1 MSSPRE
7 FAKSVHA
14 ERSKRR
20 LKVWIG
26 IGVGVLLVA
35 LAAFLVW
42 LFLLSTTFSAEE
54 TVVEGEQLLTSDVIK
69 EAAAVPKNVP
79 LARLDTGAMRERVEN
94 LPEVRSADV
103 SVDYPNAVR
112 IQVRERVAIYQLAKD
127 EAFAWVD
134 AEGVEFR
141 TGQARSKSLPEVKLT
156 RDSARIR
163 RDVATVA
170 THIPEAAKTRV
181 RLIRAKSVDRIEVS
195 LDDRRLIVW
204 GSADESEL
212 KSEVLEALLSV
223 DAKVYD
229 VSAPNHPTTR

>member
-14 ERSKRR
+14 QRSKRR
-20 LKVWIG
+20 LKLWIG
-26 IGVGVLLVA
+26 IGVAVLLVA

-42 LFLLSTTFSAEE
+42 LFLLSTTFSADE
-54 TVVEGEQLLTSDVIK
+54 TVVEGEQLLTSDAIK

-79 LARLDTGAMRERVEN
+79 LARLDTGAMRERVEE
-94 LPEVRSADV
+94 LLEVRSADV

-112 IQVRERVAIYQLAKD
+112 IQVRERVAIYQLAKG

-134 AEGVEFR
+134 ADGVEFR
-141 TGQARSKSLPEVKLT
+141 TGQARSKSLPEVKLA
-156 RDSARIR
+156 RDGDRIR

-170 THIPEAAKTRV
+170 THIPEAAKKKVT
-181 RLIRAKSVDRIEVS
+181 LIRAKSVDRIEVS
-195 LDDRRLIVW
+195 LEDRRLIVW

-229 VSAPNHPTTR
+229 VSAPTHPTTK

>member
-1 MSSPRE
+1 M
-7 FAKSVHA
+7 HDQ
-14 ERSKRR
+14 RSKRR
-20 LKVWIG
+20 LKLWIG
-26 IGVGVLLVA
+26 IGVAVLLVA

-42 LFLLSTTFSAEE
+42 LFLLSTTFSADE
-54 TVVEGEQLLTSDVIK
+54 TVVEGEQLLTSDAIK

-79 LARLDTGAMRERVEN
+79 LARLDTGAIRERVEE

-127 EAFAWVD
+127 GAFAWID

-141 TGQARSKSLPEVKLT
+141 TGQARAKSLPEAKLNHDGT
-156 RDSARIR
+156 RIR

-170 THIPEAAKTRV
+170 THIPEAAKKQVT
-181 RLIRAKSVDRIEVS
+181 LIRAKSVDRIEVS
-195 LDDRRLIVW
+195 LEDRRSIVW

-229 VSAPNHPTTR
+229 VSAPTHPTTK

>member
-1 MSSPRE
+1 MSSPSE

-14 ERSKRR
+14 QRSKRR
-20 LKVWIG
+20 LKLWIA
-26 IGVGVLLVA
+26 IGVGILLVA
-35 LAAFLVW
+35 LAGFLVW
-42 LFLLSTTFSAEE
+42 LFLLSTTFSAYE
-54 TVVEGEQLLTSDVIK
+54 TVVEGEQLLTSDAIK

-79 LARLDTGAMRERVEN
+79 LARLDTGAIRERVEE
-94 LPEVRSADV
+94 LPEVRTADV

-112 IQVRERVAIYQLAKD
+112 IEVSERVAIYQLAKD
-127 EAFAWVD
+127 RAFAWID

-141 TGQARSKSLPEVKLT
+141 TGQARSKTLPEVKLS
-156 RDSARIR
+156 RDGARIR

-170 THIPEAAKTRV
+170 THIPEAARKQVT
-181 RLIRAKSVDRIEVS
+181 LIRAKSVDRIEVS
-195 LDDRRLIVW
+195 LEDRRSIVW

-229 VSAPNHPTTR
+229 VSAPTHPTTK

>member
-1 MSSPRE
+1 MSSPSE

-14 ERSKRR
+14 QRSKRR
-20 LKVWIG
+20 LKLWIG

-35 LAAFLVW
+35 LAGFLVW
-42 LFLLSTTFSAEE
+42 LFLLSTTFSADE
-54 TVVEGEQLLTSDVIK
+54 TVVEGEQLLTSDAIK

-79 LARLDTGAMRERVEN
+79 LARLNTGAIRERVEE

-112 IQVRERVAIYQLAKD
+112 IQVRERVAIYQLAKG

-141 TGQARSKSLPEVKLT
+141 TGQARSKTLPEVKLS
-156 RDSARIR
+156 RDGARIR

-170 THIPEAAKTRV
+170 THIPEAARKQVT
-181 RLIRAKSVDRIEVS
+181 LIRAKSVDRIEVS
-195 LDDRRLIVW
+195 LEDRRSIVW

-229 VSAPNHPTTR
+229 VSAPTHPTTK

>member
-14 ERSKRR
+14 QRSKRR
-20 LKVWIG
+20 LKLWIG

-35 LAAFLVW
+35 LAGFLVW
-42 LFLLSTTFSAEE
+42 LFLLSTTFSADE
-54 TVVEGEQLLTSDVIK
+54 TVVEGEQLLTSDAIK

-79 LARLDTGAMRERVEN
+79 LARLNTGAIRERVEE

-112 IQVRERVAIYQLAKD
+112 IQVRERVAIYQLAKG

-141 TGQARSKSLPEVKLT
+141 TGQARSNTLPEVKLS
-156 RDSARIR
+156 RDGARIR

-170 THIPEAAKTRV
+170 THIPEAAKKQVT
-181 RLIRAKSVDRIEVS
+181 LIRAKSVDRIEVS
-195 LDDRRLIVW
+195 LEDRRSIVW

-229 VSAPNHPTTR
+229 VSAPTHPTTK